1 MSQEPQENFEFEE
14 QSPKPGKRRTI
25 MDRMTPARR
34 YILVAGIVLCLL
46 VPLLFVKDLI
56 SERMELYH
64 SAVESI
70 AALWGRKQ
78 IVHGPLLIIPVEVTE
93 MEKGK
98 LPDGTTQWVP
108 KIVSR
113 FVVVLPNQ
121 FTVKAELL
129 PEERVRGVYKYTV
142 YTSNITLNGLFTL
155 PDVYKNVNKWNGVR
169 WERAFLAFG
178 VRDPRGLEDI
188 QCVARFS
195 GPGSRSEEQR
205 LSAEPGTGLA
215 WLKTGFH
222 VPLPMNFGSTEL
234 SLTLSMRL
242 NGSGGMEFAS
252 IGEKSLIEI
261 QSPWPHP
268 SFQGEKLPTEREVT
282 PSGFTAKWKIP
293 HLARSY
299 PQSFLTRTQGRASA
313 SDIDYEYQMKQFTVG
328 ADLFEPVTYY
338 SLVERATKYGILFI
352 CLTFVGIIAFEAS
365 IASHMHPL
373 QYGLVGLAMAVFYLI
388 LLSLAEHIGFLT
400 AYVVASAAVILMIT
414 LYVAAAL
421 RNVLRACGIATLLAA
436 LYILLYALL
445 QLEDYALLVGTG
457 LVVCMLG
464 VLMYVT
470 RNLGYKS

>member
-1 MSQEPQENFEFEE
+1 MSQEPQEDFKFEE
-14 QSPKPGKRRTI
+14 QSPKPGKRRTL
-25 MDRMTPARR
+25 MDRMTPAKR
-34 YILVAGIVLCLL
+34 YILVAGIVLCLV
-46 VPLLFVKDLI
+46 VPLLFVRDLI
-56 SERMELYH
+56 FERMSLYH

-70 AALWGRKQ
+70 ADLWGRKQ
-78 IVHGPLLIIPVEVTE
+78 IVRGPLLIIPVELTE

-121 FTVKAELL
+121 FTAKAELL
-129 PEERVRGVYKYTV
+129 PEERIRGVYRYTV
-142 YTSNITLNGLFTL
+142 YTSNVTLNGVFTL
-155 PDVYKNVNKWNGVR
+155 PEVFKNVNKWNGVQ
-169 WERAFLAFG
+169 WGRAFIAFG
-178 VRDPRGLEDI
+178 IQDPRGLEDI

-195 GPGSRSEEQR
+195 GPSSRSGELR
-205 LSAEPGTGLA
+205 LPAEPGTGLA
-215 WLKTGFH
+215 WLNTGFH

-234 SLTLSMRL
+234 SFNLSMRL
-242 NGSGGMEFAS
+242 NGSGGMEFAPV
-252 IGEKSLIEI
+252 GEKSLIEI

-268 SFQGEKLPTEREVT
+268 SFQGEKLPTEREIT
-282 PSGFTAKWKIP
+282 PTGFTAKWKIP

-299 PQSFLTRTQGRASA
+299 PQSFRTGIRER
-313 SDIDYEYQMKQFTVG
+313 SDMNYEYQMKQFTVG

-365 IASHMHPL
+365 IGTHMHPL
-373 QYGLVGLAMAVFYLI
+373 QYGLVGLAMTIFYLI
-388 LLSLAEHIGFLT
+388 LLSLAEYAGFLT
-400 AYVVASAAVILMIT
+400 AYVVASIVAISMIT

-421 RNVLRACGIATLLAA
+421 RNVLRACGIAVLLAA
-436 LYILLYALL
+436 LYVLLYALL

-464 VLMYVT
+464 VLMYIT